1 MSSREM
7 GKNDIKMHHFRS
19 PPRAAV
25 YVALALDQE
34 GHKHVLGLWIEQ
46 NEGAKFRLKVLN
58 ELKTRGVG
66 DILIAVVDGLKGFPE
81 AIGAAFAQTIVHTC
95 IVHLIRGSLAFVSW
109 KDRKVIVP
117 DLKAIYRAETA

>member
-46 NEGAKFRLKVLN
+46 SEGAKFWLKVMN
-58 ELKTRGVG
+58 ELKTRGLG
-66 DILIAVVDGLKGFPE
+66 DILIAVVDGVKGFPD
-81 AIGAAFAQTIVHTC
+81 AIGAAFPDTIVQTC
-95 IVHLIRGSLAFVSW
+95 IVHLIRSALAFVPW
-109 KDRKVIVP
+109 K
-117 DLKAIYRAETA
+117 